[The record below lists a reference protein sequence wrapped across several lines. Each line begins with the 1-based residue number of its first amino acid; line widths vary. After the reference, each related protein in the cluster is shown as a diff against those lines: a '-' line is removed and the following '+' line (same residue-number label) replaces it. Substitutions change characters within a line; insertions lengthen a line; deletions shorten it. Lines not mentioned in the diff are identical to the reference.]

1 MNEVIFETAREL
13 GQLIK
18 ESKAYT
24 EMRAAESAANAN
36 PHLLALSA
44 QYEQIRNELQE
55 KTMEEEPEY
64 EAIGELSRQMDSLQD
79 RMMRDNEM
87 KTLQKKREAFTTLMN
102 MVNRELQGIIAPETL
117 LNECSGSC
125 SSCSGCGGA

>member
-1 MNEVIFETAREL
+1 MEVVHFAPL
-13 GQLIK
+13 QLIK

-87 KTLQKKREAFTTLMN
+87 KTLQKKREAFTNLMN

-125 SSCSGCGGA
+125 SSCSSGCGGA